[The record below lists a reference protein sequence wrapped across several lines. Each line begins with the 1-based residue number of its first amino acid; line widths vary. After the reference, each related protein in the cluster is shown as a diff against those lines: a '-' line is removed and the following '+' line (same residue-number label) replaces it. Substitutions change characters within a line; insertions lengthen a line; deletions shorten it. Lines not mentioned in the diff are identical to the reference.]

1 MVFRVF
7 KDALSVDVAH
17 HDMIDT
23 SAGLY
28 ASLSWHCFRLWIK
41 DERLM
46 ILRDN
51 DLSPVLPCHLSCLYR
66 LNASSLVIFF
76 VSIII
81 CVILFMPQRY
91 VLFPN
96 SPNNSPLF
104 CENQQSTINHQQ
116 PSLCAAAPSAHKHS
130 RLCCVGT
137 HEQPHRGESLFARTG
152 PAGQALSPHKSQH
165 PLQFPKF
172 MFNHRLIIAFISIP
186 SICANFIR
194 VSANEV
200 PL

>member
-1 MVFRVF
+1 MYLLYNKSFISSRRFSFLSRV
-7 KDALSVDVAH
+7 L
-17 HDMIDT
+17 
-23 SAGLY
+23 L
-28 ASLSWHCFRLWIK
+28 
-41 DERLM
+41 
-46 ILRDN
+46 N
-51 DLSPVLPCHLSCLYR
+51 R

-152 PAGQALSPHKSQH
+152 PAGQALSPHLLRRGKSW
-165 PLQFPKF
+165 LSESNVKCIWT
-172 MFNHRLIIAFISIP
+172 LP
-186 SICANFIR
+186 SVKDFGEAKVFRRGCGTSPSRRGR
-194 VSANEV
+194 VR
-200 PL
+200 

>member
-1 MVFRVF
+1 MYLLYNKSFISSRRFSFLSRV
-7 KDALSVDVAH
+7 L
-17 HDMIDT
+17 
-23 SAGLY
+23 L
-28 ASLSWHCFRLWIK
+28 
-41 DERLM
+41 
-46 ILRDN
+46 N
-51 DLSPVLPCHLSCLYR
+51 R

-152 PAGQALSPHKSQH
+152 PASQALSPHKSQH

-172 MFNHRLIIAFISIP
+172 MFNHCTHSISDDSCFLYFPQIHL
-186 SICANFIR
+186 C
-194 VSANEV
+194 ED
-200 PL
+200 LQ